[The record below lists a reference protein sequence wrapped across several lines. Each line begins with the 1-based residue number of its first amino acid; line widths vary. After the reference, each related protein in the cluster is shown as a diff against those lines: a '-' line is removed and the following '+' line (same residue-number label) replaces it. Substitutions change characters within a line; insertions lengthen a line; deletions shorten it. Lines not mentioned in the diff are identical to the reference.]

1 MKHTIKLS
9 SIEKKIEDNMVL
21 RDINIELESGNIYGF
36 VGKNGSGKTM
46 LFRMIAGL
54 IKPDAGQILI
64 DERSVKFNEENLLS
78 IGLIIEN
85 VGLYKEFT
93 ARENLKLLASIR
105 GVIGD
110 DEIDAAIRKV
120 GLDPKDKRKVGKY
133 SLGMRQRLL
142 FAQAVMESPDVLLLD
157 ELTNAL
163 DKEGINMIRELIL
176 KERYRGALIC
186 LASHNEADISML
198 CDKIFKMDMGEL
210 VNEKGV

>member
-54 IKPDAGQILI
+54 VKPDAGQILI

-85 VGLYKEFT
+85 AGLYKEFT

-157 ELTNAL
+157 EPTNAL

-176 KERYRGALIC
+176 KERARGALIC

>member
-21 RDINIELESGNIYGF
+21 KDINIELESGNIYGF

-85 VGLYKEFT
+85 AGLYKEFT

-110 DEIDAAIRKV
+110 DEIDAVIRKV

-157 ELTNAL
+157 EPTNAL

-176 KERYRGALIC
+176 KERDRGALIC
-186 LASHNEADISML
+186 LASHNEDDISML

-210 VNEKGV
+210 VNEKSV

>member
-85 VGLYKEFT
+85 AGLYKEFT

-157 ELTNAL
+157 EPTNAL

-176 KERYRGALIC
+176 KERSRGALIC

>member
-85 VGLYKEFT
+85 AGLYKEFT

-142 FAQAVMESPDVLLLD
+142 FAQSIMESPDVLLLD
-157 ELTNAL
+157 EPTNAL

-176 KERYRGALIC
+176 KERARGALIC

>member
-85 VGLYKEFT
+85 AGLYKEFT

-110 DEIDAAIRKV
+110 DEIAATIRKV

-142 FAQAVMESPDVLLLD
+142 FAQSIMESPDVLLLD
-157 ELTNAL
+157 EPTNAL

-176 KERYRGALIC
+176 KERARGALIC

>member
-54 IKPDAGQILI
+54 VKPDAGQILI

-85 VGLYKEFT
+85 AGLYKEFT

-110 DEIDAAIRKV
+110 DEIAATIRKV

-157 ELTNAL
+157 EPTNAL

-176 KERYRGALIC
+176 KERSRGALIC
-186 LASHNEADISML
+186 LASHNEDDISML

>member
-85 VGLYKEFT
+85 AGLYKEFT

-110 DEIDAAIRKV
+110 DEIDAVIRKV

-157 ELTNAL
+157 EPTNAL

-176 KERYRGALIC
+176 KERSRGALIC
-186 LASHNEADISML
+186 LARLSHL
-198 CDKIFKMDMGEL
+198 QKKII
-210 VNEKGV
+210 

>member
-21 RDINIELESGNIYGF
+21 KDINIELESGNIYGF

-85 VGLYKEFT
+85 AGLYKEFT

-142 FAQAVMESPDVLLLD
+142 FAQSIMESPDVLLLD
-157 ELTNAL
+157 EPTNAL
-163 DKEGINMIRELIL
+163 DKDGINMIRELIL
-176 KERYRGALIC
+176 KERDRGALIC

-210 VNEKGV
+210 VNEKSV

>member
-85 VGLYKEFT
+85 AGLYKEFT
-93 ARENLKLLASIR
+93 ARENLKQ
-105 GVIGD
+105 IGR
-110 DEIDAAIRKV
+110 AHV
-120 GLDPKDKRKVGKY
+120 
-133 SLGMRQRLL
+133 
-142 FAQAVMESPDVLLLD
+142 
-157 ELTNAL
+157 
-163 DKEGINMIRELIL
+163 
-176 KERYRGALIC
+176 
-186 LASHNEADISML
+186 
-198 CDKIFKMDMGEL
+198 
-210 VNEKGV
+210 

>member
-21 RDINIELESGNIYGF
+21 KDINIELESGNIYGF

-85 VGLYKEFT
+85 AGLYKEFT

-157 ELTNAL
+157 EPTNAL

-176 KERYRGALIC
+176 KERDRGALIC

>member
-85 VGLYKEFT
+85 AGLYKEFT

-110 DEIDAAIRKV
+110 DEIDAVIRKV

-157 ELTNAL
+157 EPTNAL
-163 DKEGINMIRELIL
+163 DKEGINMIRELI
-176 KERYRGALIC
+176 
-186 LASHNEADISML
+186 
-198 CDKIFKMDMGEL
+198 
-210 VNEKGV
+210 

>member
-21 RDINIELESGNIYGF
+21 KDINIELESGNIYGF

-85 VGLYKEFT
+85 AGLYKEFT

-110 DEIDAAIRKV
+110 DEIDAVIRKV

-157 ELTNAL
+157 EPTNAL

-176 KERYRGALIC
+176 KERARGALIC

>member
-21 RDINIELESGNIYGF
+21 KDINIELESGNIYGF

-85 VGLYKEFT
+85 AGLYKEFT

-157 ELTNAL
+157 EPTNAL

-176 KERYRGALIC
+176 KERARGALIC

>member
-54 IKPDAGQILI
+54 VKPDAGQILI

-85 VGLYKEFT
+85 AGLYKEFT

-110 DEIDAAIRKV
+110 DEIDAVIRKV

-157 ELTNAL
+157 EPTNAL

-176 KERYRGALIC
+176 KERSRGALIC

>member
-54 IKPDAGQILI
+54 VKPDAGQILI

-85 VGLYKEFT
+85 AGLYKEFT

-110 DEIDAAIRKV
+110 DEIDAVIRKV

-157 ELTNAL
+157 EPTNAL

-176 KERYRGALIC
+176 KERARGALIC

>member
-21 RDINIELESGNIYGF
+21 KDINIELESGNIYGF

-85 VGLYKEFT
+85 AGLYKEFT

-157 ELTNAL
+157 EPTNAL

-176 KERYRGALIC
+176 KERSRGALIC

>member
-85 VGLYKEFT
+85 AGLYKEFT

-110 DEIDAAIRKV
+110 DEIDAVIRKV

-157 ELTNAL
+157 EPTNAL

-176 KERYRGALIC
+176 KERARGALIC

>member
-85 VGLYKEFT
+85 AGLYKEFT

-157 ELTNAL
+157 EPTNAL

-176 KERYRGALIC
+176 KERARGALIC

>member
-46 LFRMIAGL
+46 LFRKIAGL

-85 VGLYKEFT
+85 AGLYKEFT

-110 DEIDAAIRKV
+110 DEIDAVIRKV

-157 ELTNAL
+157 EPTNAL

-176 KERYRGALIC
+176 KERARGALIC